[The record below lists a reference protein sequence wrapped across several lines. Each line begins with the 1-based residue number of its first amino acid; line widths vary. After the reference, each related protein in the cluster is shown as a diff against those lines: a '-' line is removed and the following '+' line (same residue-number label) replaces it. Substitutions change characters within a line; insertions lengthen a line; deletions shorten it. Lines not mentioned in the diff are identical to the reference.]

1 MAQFGTTLA
10 MPQIY
15 PQPPKKRC
23 RREGAKWTRS
33 GCLTCKRRRKR
44 CDEAKPGCQSCI
56 RLGLQCEGYGSMW
69 AAPLNPA
76 AQVFSQAR
84 SPKRRKLSTSSC
96 PSSDSPQSI
105 AEKWSSPPSSPL
117 SSSLSTAPTT
127 PSEYDTVG
135 AYSPHIHIEDS
146 ENEDN
151 ASDNMALILVT
162 SVPSRPLGHLSHRE
176 THYLQYHTEL
186 GSKLLAN
193 LESDDNP
200 LRSLIIPR
208 ALSSPLIL
216 KALCALSATHFANRS
231 RDKLEAQTAATDYY
245 IRTLSGLQSTLSKYA
260 AVNSSDEAI
269 IAVAL
274 LCKYEIV
281 RGSVKQWTVH
291 LNALQK
297 LIVARGGL
305 ESLNE
310 DTREFLLGFY
320 IYAYNVARISN
331 RKHLNSTMLDMGGM
345 RITKLDIYIGY
356 AEDLIKICARIAD
369 LPHIPHDAVALGSE
383 IHAIDTS
390 LRTWTHSNTQ
400 YITPKGITQA
410 NLSRLRMV
418 ADCFRDAAYIYL
430 HSTLEKMSQATLIP
444 LLSSWAACISLPR
457 SDALRRLLD
466 KVRMCPLDAHCEYSA
481 LTFPLFIAGCESKDA
496 DDRDLLISS
505 LSKLEVN
512 FGIGNVR
519 RAKELLRILWKGGGV
534 HWLDMLDQLQWDL
547 ILA

>member
-1 MAQFGTTLA
+1 MQQTYTQA
-10 MPQIY
+10 
-15 PQPPKKRC
+15 PPKKRC

-44 CDEAKPGCQSCI
+44 CDEAKPCCQSCA

-76 AQVFSQAR
+76 AEIFSQAK
-84 SPKRRKLSTSSC
+84 SPKRRRLSAFSC
-96 PSSDSPQSI
+96 QSTFSLQSV
-105 AEKWSSPPSSPL
+105 EEPWSSPSSPL
-117 SSSLSTAPTT
+117 SSSSSTAPTT
-127 PSEYDTVG
+127 PSEYDTIG
-135 AYSPHIHIEDS
+135 DYSPHRRDS
-146 ENEDN
+146 ENEDDIDC
-151 ASDNMALILVT
+151 STALTV
-162 SVPSRPLGHLSHRE
+162 VVPAPSRSFSHLSHRE

-208 ALSSPLIL
+208 ALSSPLVM

-231 RDKLEAQTAATDYY
+231 RDKMEAQMAATDYY
-245 IRTLSGLQSTLSKYA
+245 VRTLSGLQSTLSKCSA
-260 AVNSSDEAI
+260 GSFSDEAI
-269 IAVAL
+269 LAVAL

-297 LIVARGGL
+297 LIVARGGVD
-305 ESLNE
+305 SLHE
-310 DTREFLLGFY
+310 DTKEFLLGFY

-331 RKHLNSTMLDMGGM
+331 RKHMSSNMLDIGDMK
-345 RITKLDIYIGY
+345 ITKLDIYIGY

-369 LPHIPHDAVALGSE
+369 LPHISHDPVALGLE
-383 IHAIDTS
+383 IHSIDTS

-400 YITPKGITQA
+400 YIIPKGITEA
-410 NLSRLRMV
+410 NLLRLRMV

-430 HSTLEKMSQATLIP
+430 HSTLEKMNQGLSATTP
-444 LLSSWAACISLPR
+444 WVGFISLPR
-457 SDALRRLLD
+457 SDALRQLLH
-466 KVRMCPLDAHCEYSA
+466 KIRTASLDEHCEFSA
-481 LTFPLFIAGCESKDA
+481 LTFPLFIAGCESKDPG
-496 DDRDLLISS
+496 DRDLVISS

-512 FGIGNVR
+512 FGIGNVG
-519 RAKELLRILWKGGGV
+519 RAKELLHILWKGGGV
-534 HWLDMLDQLQWDL
+534 HWLDMLEQLQWDL